1 MLQLPL
7 DLPNLREWGGRG
19 RGRGNVATF
28 RHMLQLPLNLPH
40 LQEGGQEEGWGN
52 AVPFRRML
60 QQPLNLPHLWQER
73 RGPEGSGI
81 IIREGR
87 CPPPPNP
94 LDPQSHA
101 EAGPAPRAHAGHSGK
116 CGTCCCWT
124 SFCCTSPPLLPQ
136 QRGPTAHGGRWQ
148 WLGWQWAHHRRE
160 KHRQGPWQRQRQWP
174 CHCASRRC

>member
-28 RHMLQLPLNLPH
+28 RHMLQLTLNLPH

-73 RGPEGSGI
+73 RGGPEGSGI
-81 IIREGR
+81 ILREGDAHQ
-87 CPPPPNP
+87 PPIRWTP
-94 LDPQSHA
+94 SHMLKL
-101 EAGPAPRAHAGHSGK
+101 E
-116 CGTCCCWT
+116 
-124 SFCCTSPPLLPQ
+124 PPLGHMQATQENAGQAAAGQDSAAPLPPSYRNNEAPQ
-136 QRGPTAHGGRWQ
+136 PMGVDGSGWERTGHIIGGEST
-148 WLGWQWAHHRRE
+148 GMFV
-160 KHRQGPWQRQRQWP
+160 
-174 CHCASRRC
+174 